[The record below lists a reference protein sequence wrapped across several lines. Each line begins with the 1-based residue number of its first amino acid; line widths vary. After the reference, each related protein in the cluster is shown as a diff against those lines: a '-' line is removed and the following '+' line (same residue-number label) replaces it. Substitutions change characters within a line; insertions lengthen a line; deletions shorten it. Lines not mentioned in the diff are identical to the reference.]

1 MAWAPIIRAMSSGLL
16 TRTVVLLALVC
27 ALGPPGHAVPIG
39 VRAKTKVELE
49 HRRTPTGMTLVG
61 RLLDDAGQPV
71 ANERV
76 TLELPG
82 LPPVTRL
89 TTSDGDFEV
98 PLTAREVAR
107 IRQDGDVVT
116 WTVQFDGN
124 SRLGDTAESGSIDL
138 SKRATRLDLAIEGN
152 RTPTADA
159 DDGVR
164 VVLGERAVEITV
176 TLNDVSEG
184 APRPIAQAE
193 VALEVG
199 SGSQLVGATGRSGAA
214 TFVVRPASF
223 ARGGR
228 YRITARFA
236 GDALRGPSRAE
247 TFLTVLVPTRV
258 TLRVVREGDEVHGR
272 YRMSGRVSDESRP
285 LAGQLVAIVA
295 SLQDSPATRAFELV
309 AATDA
314 DGIFVT
320 ALSAVEL
327 QQLRD
332 KLNLPRER
340 VRLEVRA
347 RVTSADGLHAP
358 SESAAVVLEIPTP
371 PGVPLRWYLLGLALV
386 VSFITLAQ
394 LLRSGAMV
402 RALDRLARAI
412 RRFVERL
419 RGKVLPP
426 IVADDEPL
434 FVTRFD
440 APERKHDRSSD
451 LLSGVVVDAHTRAPL
466 LGTVVARSGDQR
478 EVARCDVRGNFRLGP
493 LAHGAWSVTVEAPG
507 HLGREVALELPH
519 DGTYDGAQWALVA
532 VHRSVR
538 EIFAT
543 TLRGLG
549 TPLAWGY
556 ATPREATRDALD
568 ARAPER
574 PVIEPPLDEL
584 TRIVEHTHF
593 APSYGTAADV
603 ERARLLRDRLQNR
616 PGEGRLNPADPT
628 DARQRGGT

>member
-1 MAWAPIIRAMSSGLL
+1 MAWAPIIRAMSSLL
-16 TRTVVLLALVC
+16 RTVVVLLALVC
-27 ALGPPGHAVPIG
+27 ALSTVGHAVPIG
-39 VRAKTKVELE
+39 VRAKTRVELE

-61 RLLDDAGQPV
+61 RLLDDANQPV

-82 LPPVTRL
+82 LAPVTRL
-89 TTSDGDFEV
+89 TTSGGDFEV
-98 PLTAREVAR
+98 PLSAREVSR
-107 IRQDGDVVT
+107 IRQDGDIVT

-124 SRLGDTAESGSIDL
+124 SRLGDTSESGSIDL
-138 SKRATRLDLAIEGN
+138 SKRATRLAVTIAGSRANEAPNAPRDASEG
-152 RTPTADA
+152 A
-159 DDGVR
+159 R

-176 TLNDVSEG
+176 TLNDVSEA
-184 APRPIAQAE
+184 APRPVAQAE

-214 TFVVRPASF
+214 TFVVRPTSF
-223 ARGGR
+223 AGGGR

-272 YRMSGRVSDESRP
+272 YRMSGRVSDEARP

-295 SLQDSPATRAFELV
+295 TLQDDPSTRAFELV

-314 DGIFVT
+314 DGVFVT
-320 ALSAVEL
+320 ALSAAEL
-327 QQLRD
+327 QQLREQ
-332 KLNLPRER
+332 LVSTRSPRDR

-347 RVTSADGLHAP
+347 RVTTADGLHAP
-358 SESAAVVLEIPTP
+358 SESAAVVLEIPAP

-386 VSFITLAQ
+386 VGFITLAQ

-402 RALDRLARAI
+402 QALDRLARAI
-412 RRFVERL
+412 RRLLERL

-426 IVADDEPL
+426 IIAEDEPQ

-440 APERKHDRSSD
+440 APERGQARSSD

-466 LGTVVARSGDQR
+466 LGTVIARAGDQH
-478 EVARCDVRGNFRLGP
+478 EVTRCDVRGNFRLGP
-493 LAHGAWSVTVEAPG
+493 LSHGAWSVTVEAPG
-507 HLGREVALELPH
+507 HLGREVALEVPH

-538 EIFAT
+538 EIFAS

-556 ATPREATRDALD
+556 ATPREATRDALG
-568 ARAPER
+568 AREPER
-574 PVIEPPLDEL
+574 PVIEPPLEEL

-593 APSYGTAADV
+593 APAHGTAADV
-603 ERARLLRDRLQNR
+603 ERARLLRDALQNR
-616 PGEGRLNPADPT
+616 QQG
-628 DARQRGGT
+628 DA